1 MSVMLA
7 AGGFSPVFAARIKGR
22 VVETASGARQVCS
35 VIYKTAGEADQDEA
49 CTLAPGVTSLVVV
62 EAGKKIAIRQGQDV
76 ILKARG
82 TGKVM
87 GKAIK
92 VFARGADVK
101 EILAALDSDGLVVVT
116 GTDGN
121 MVIIK
126 PGEGF
131 APESGA
137 RVTIK
142 TKQVQ
147 AVEGC

>member
-7 AGGFSPVFAARIKGR
+7 AGSISPVFAARIKGS
-22 VVETASGARQVCS
+22 VVETASGAQQVCS
-35 VIYKTAGEADQDEA
+35 VIYRTAGGGDQGEA

-62 EAGKKIAIRQGQDV
+62 EAVKKVSIKQGQDV

-87 GKAIK
+87 GKAVK
-92 VFARGADVK
+92 VFAKGADVD
-101 EILAALDSDGLVVVT
+101 EIVAAVDSDGLVFVT

-121 MVIIK
+121 MVVIE
-126 PGEGF
+126 PGEKF
-131 APESGA
+131 TPESGA